1 MSWDKTWEEI
11 FRSKEWGKYP
21 SEGLVRFIARSYYK
35 VPQRNDIKFL
45 DLGCGTGANAWF
57 LAREGFDVYAIDGS
71 KTAIKIAKERFQN
84 ENLKAEF
91 KAGDFIKLDYPN
103 GFFDCVIDIAALQH
117 NKPEY
122 IKIVLDE
129 VYRVLKPGGKLFS
142 IMNSQKSKISKDVNL
157 FSNKRFVYFFNGREI
172 KSLFVKFND
181 LIIDEVTRTD
191 KINSNILSHFIVQG
205 AK

>member
-21 SEGLVRFIARSYYK
+21 SEDVVRFIARNYYK
-35 VPQRNDIKFL
+35 VPQRNDIKIL

-71 KTAIKIAKERFQN
+71 KTAIKSAQERFQN
-84 ENLKAEF
+84 ENLKAKF
-91 KAGDFIKLDYPN
+91 KMGDFIKLDYPN
-103 GFFDCVIDIAALQH
+103 GFFDCVIDIVALQH
-117 NKPEY
+117 NKPEC
-122 IKIVLDE
+122 IKIILDE
-129 VYRVLKPGGKLFS
+129 AYRILKPRGKIFS
-142 IMNSQKSKISKDVNL
+142 IMNSQKGKISKDVNL
-157 FSNKRFVYFFNGREI
+157 FSNKRFVYFFNEGEI

-205 AK
+205 VK